1 VTDVA
6 TFVSVSII
14 GGAVIQYPLGYRSD
28 RRDRRFVI
36 IGTTAAG
43 LAAALVLGT
52 MAGGGALANFVL
64 VFVFGAFCMP
74 LYSLFAAHAND
85 HATTDEFVLVNAALM
100 LFYSFGAIV
109 GPFAIAYAMEIAGPP
124 ALFLAIAVVYALL
137 IAVILY
143 RMRAR
148 PAAPRETRG
157 RFTAMLR
164 TSPVFA
170 RLAKRSG
177 TRKAKAPNRTL
188 LSQGETD

>member
-1 VTDVA
+1 
-6 TFVSVSII
+6 
-14 GGAVIQYPLGYRSD
+14 
-28 RRDRRFVI
+28 
-36 IGTTAAG
+36 
-43 LAAALVLGT
+43 
-52 MAGGGALANFVL
+52 
-64 VFVFGAFCMP
+64 
-74 LYSLFAAHAND
+74 
-85 HATTDEFVLVNAALM
+85 
-100 LFYSFGAIV
+100 
-109 GPFAIAYAMEIAGPP
+109 
-124 ALFLAIAVVYALL
+124 VVYALL